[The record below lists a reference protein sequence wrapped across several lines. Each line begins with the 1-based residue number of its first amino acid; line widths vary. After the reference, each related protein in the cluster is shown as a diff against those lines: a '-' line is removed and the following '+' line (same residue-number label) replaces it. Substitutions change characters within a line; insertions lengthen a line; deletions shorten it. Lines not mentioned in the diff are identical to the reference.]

1 MSSFSNGQKEIIPN
15 KVLKK
20 YKAEC
25 RDQKKKKSL
34 LISIAGTISFG
45 NVFSRE
51 RKHKETENAK
61 LQRDIYFHETYNLSA
76 GSYLTPERVPMP
88 PDYPGPN
95 GPPQS
100 TFSCTRSKCGH

>member
-1 MSSFSNGQKEIIPN
+1 MQGP
-15 KVLKK
+15 
-20 YKAEC
+20 
-25 RDQKKKKSL
+25 KKKSL

-45 NVFSRE
+45 NLFSRE

-88 PDYPGPN
+88 PDYPGPS